1 MCGSVAQRTGII
13 SKSGFH
19 YGKFAN
25 NMFSILKLLLTVP
38 KMAKKPLLSNMKI
51 WDKMAIFE
59 TTAKNS
65 VLGRWV
71 HCTHL
76 QYEKKMKKFDLVRIC
91 PKIMKFRYFCEKLR
105 FFFSTKIFILN
116 FFYHHSRLLFGFLLS
131 HYVHSSSNQTKV
143 ST

>member
-1 MCGSVAQRTGII
+1 MCLLVWMDVHVWLCGSVTQRTGII
-13 SKSGFH
+13 SKSGFQ
-19 YGKFAN
+19 YGKFA
-25 NMFSILKLLLTVP
+25 MFSILKLLLTVP

-76 QYEKKMKKFDLVRIC
+76 QYEKKMKKFDLVRILSQNHEI
-91 PKIMKFRYFCEKLR
+91 P
-105 FFFSTKIFILN
+105 
-116 FFYHHSRLLFGFLLS
+116 LFW
-131 HYVHSSSNQTKV
+131 
-143 ST
+143 